1 MPADFTGPDPA
12 PASDDPSLV
21 TTVAPDPADSP
32 AIVIGRYKLLHRIGE
47 GGMGEVW
54 LSEQTEPVR
63 RRVALKLLK
72 AELIGREAILRFESE
87 RQALALM
94 DHPAIAKVLDGG
106 STPSGAPFL
115 VMEYV
120 AGTPITEYCDRHT
133 FGIRERLD
141 LFIQVCDGVQ
151 HAHQKAIIH
160 RDLKPSNILVT
171 EVSGQAVPKI
181 IDFGI
186 AKALTQKL
194 TAATIYTRVGMLVG
208 TPEYMSPEQALSSG
222 EDIDTRTDVYSLG
235 IVFYELLA
243 GAPPIELRDLA
254 LDEFLRRLRDVEPPK
269 PSTQIRAHNEASASE
284 VSRRRRTEPLAL
296 IKQLHG
302 DLDAMALKAL
312 EKDRSRRYASASD
325 FAADI
330 RRHLNSE
337 PVVAV
342 PPSALYRAG
351 KFARRYRA
359 ALATATAFVVVLIT
373 AAGVSVWQ
381 SVRATTQRYR
391 ADQQAAVAQAVND
404 FLQHDLLAQASAET
418 QAGPERPPDPDLKV
432 RTALDRAAAG
442 IEGKF
447 RGQPLVEAS
456 IRQTIGE
463 TYLDLGLLE
472 QAQGQ
477 LERAVSLYVAAGGE
491 EEVAASRAMSHL
503 AEVLRKRGRY
513 AEAEPLLIKAL
524 AAQKRLLGNDHTEVA
539 STMNNLGLL
548 YGSMGLFERAVPLL
562 TEALAI
568 QRRVLGEEH
577 LTTLAV
583 ANNLA
588 MTYGRSERYPDA
600 RRLYTEL
607 LQIGRRTRGADH
619 PRTLDVA
626 ASLAA
631 LDFFEGDFGAAER
644 AWREGLQAKRRIL
657 GPEHPETLDLLNNL
671 GTAIRAGGRYS
682 EAERVFTDAEK
693 IRTRVLG
700 PEHPATLASLHGLA
714 WTYQYQR
721 RFAEAEPI
729 WAKLL
734 DTRRRVMGA
743 QHPDT
748 LTGWMMLALVR
759 LQQERFADAES
770 TSRELL
776 TAYQESAPDN
786 WRRIYTQAILGA
798 SLVGERKYEE
808 AEPILTSAYDGLVEK
823 RESMLAEFR
832 PTIAG
837 WGERIVAM
845 YESWG
850 RPEKAAEWRE
860 KAALAGAPL
869 REGRARSDNGVPSR

>member
-1 MPADFTGPDPA
+1 MPADFTGPDPTPA
-12 PASDDPSLV
+12 PDDPSLRP
-21 TTVAPDPADSP
+21 TVAADPADSP
-32 AIVIGRYKLLHRIGE
+32 AIVIDRYKLLHRIAE

-72 AELIGREAILRFESE
+72 AGLIGREAILRFESE

-106 STPSGAPFL
+106 STPSGAPVL

-133 FGIRERLD
+133 LSIHERLD
-141 LFIQVCDGVQ
+141 LFIQVCEGVQ

-171 EVSGQAVPKI
+171 EVSGQAAPKI

-194 TAATIYTRVGMLVG
+194 TAATIYTRVGTLVG

-235 IVFYELLA
+235 IVLYELLA

-254 LDEFLRRLRDVEPPK
+254 LDEFLRRLRDLEPPK

-284 VSRRRRTEPLAL
+284 VCRKRRTEPRAL

-302 DLDAMALKAL
+302 DLDAMTLKAL

-325 FAADI
+325 LAADI

-342 PPSALYRAG
+342 PPSPLYRAG

-359 ALATATAFVVVLIT
+359 ALTTAIAFVVVLIT
-373 AAGVSVWQ
+373 AATVSVWQ

-463 TYLDLGLLE
+463 TYLNLGLLE

-477 LERAVSLYVAAGGE
+477 LERAVSLHAATSGE
-491 EEVAASRAMSHL
+491 EELAASRAMSHL

-524 AAQKRLLGNDHTEVA
+524 AAEKRLLGNGHTEVA
-539 STMNNLGLL
+539 VTMNNLGLL
-548 YGSMGLFERAVPLL
+548 YGSMGLYARAEPLL
-562 TEALAI
+562 VEALAI

-577 LTTLAV
+577 LTTLEV

-588 MTYGRSERYPDA
+588 MTYGGNERYPDA
-600 RRLYTEL
+600 RRMYTEL
-607 LQIGRRTRGADH
+607 LQISRRTRGADH

-631 LDFFEGDFGAAER
+631 LDFFKGAFGEAER
-644 AWREGLQAKRRIL
+644 TWREGLEAKRRIL
-657 GPEHPETLDLLNNL
+657 GPEHPETLDIQNNL
-671 GTAIRAGGRYS
+671 ATAIRAVGRYS
-682 EAERVFTDAEK
+682 EAEHVFREVAE

-714 WTYQYQR
+714 WTYQYQG

-734 DTRRRVMGA
+734 EIRRRVMGA
-743 QHPDT
+743 DHPDT

-759 LQQERFADAES
+759 LQQGRFAVAES

-776 TAYQESAPDN
+776 TAYQKSAPDN
-786 WRRIYTQAILGA
+786 WRRIYTEAILGA
-798 SLVGERKYEE
+798 SLAEERKYEE
-808 AEPILTSAYDGLVEK
+808 AEPILTSAYDSLVEK
-823 RESMLAEFR
+823 RDSMLAEFR
-832 PTIAG
+832 PSIAD
-837 WGERIVAM
+837 WGKRIVAM
-845 YESWG
+845 YQRWG
-850 RPEKAAEWRE
+850 RAEKAAEWKE
-860 KAALAGAPL
+860 KAA
-869 REGRARSDNGVPSR
+869 SPSLVGSLH